1 MNVKSHFLQGL
12 GLAALV
18 LVMAGCAAVPL
29 ASANTSNNQPT
40 SGQSASG
47 QSASGQPSGS
57 LASAQGAGGGGAPAL
72 VQSSPNGSTGITVTG
87 SGKAAGAPDI
97 ATITVGVQTEAVSVQ
112 QAVSDNQKAM
122 NALLVSLKALGIA
135 DKDMTTSNY
144 NVSTNGSPKP
154 VEPGGANTPSA
165 VTYQVSNQVLV
176 TVRDI
181 SKLGDVLDK
190 SVAAGANTI
199 YGVNFAI
206 SDPSK
211 LQAAA
216 EADAVQ
222 DAKNRAENLAKLE
235 GVTLGSLVSVSESY
249 GSPSPYLPANAY
261 AIGGGGTPI
270 QPGQM
275 DVTVSLVVTYSIK

>member
-1 MNVKSHFLQGL
+1 MNVKSHFLQVI
-12 GLAALV
+12 GLAALA
-18 LVMAGCAAVPL
+18 LVMAGCAAVPS
-29 ASANTSNNQPT
+29 ASANTSNNQP
-40 SGQSASG
+40 ASG

-57 LASAQGAGGGGAPAL
+57 LASAQGAGGGAPAL
-72 VQSSPNGSTGITVTG
+72 VQSSASGSGGITVTG
-87 SGKAAGAPDI
+87 SGKATGTPDI
-97 ATITVGVQTEAVSVQ
+97 ATVTVGVQTEAASVQ

-144 NVSTNGSPKP
+144 NVSTIGSPKP
-154 VEPGGANTPSA
+154 AEPGGANAPSP

-176 TVRDI
+176 SVRDI

-199 YGVNFAI
+199 YGVNFSI

-216 EADAVQ
+216 EANAVQ

-235 GVTLGSLVSVSESY
+235 GVTLGNLVSVSESY